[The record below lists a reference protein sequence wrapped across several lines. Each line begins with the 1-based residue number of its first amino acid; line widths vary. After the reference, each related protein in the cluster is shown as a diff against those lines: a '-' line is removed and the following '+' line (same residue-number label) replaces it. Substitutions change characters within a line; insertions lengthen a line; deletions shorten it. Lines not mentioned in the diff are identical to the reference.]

1 MTELL
6 KLLLSYKFYDK
17 NKAKILPDFFPT
29 ELQKL
34 YSLITETHEKLQKD
48 LSIHDIKLL
57 YKKTYATAT
66 VAHLSEI
73 EKLLETLPEVDLDVA
88 EEVLKKAWVSEI
100 GRQIVELGT
109 DITNRKTASFEKAR
123 ALIEKIEKGSTLD
136 GDDFNA
142 VSSDLEDVLEAIN
155 ITTKWPF
162 NIPDL
167 NKVCGGLGPGVFCII
182 AGRPEA
188 GKSALGISLCSSPKG
203 FADQGALCH
212 FYVNEE
218 AAQRHQA
225 RSIMSYTGLPL
236 LGILN
241 RKEEVSKSYARV
253 KDKLKFFN
261 SRDKSVYE
269 VGAHIQKAKP
279 DIVVFDQAD
288 KMSIPGSFMRE
299 DERLGALYVEI
310 RNILARHDAGGIAL
324 TQLNAESEGKTYV
337 HSANLSN
344 SRTAKSAE
352 GDIVLGLGKGPGH
365 SEEVRVLNPIKS
377 KLTGCH
383 LDVTCVIRPEIS
395 RFVA

>member
-1 MTELL
+1 MELL
-6 KLLLSYKFYDK
+6 KLLLNYNFYDK
-17 NKAKILPDFFPT
+17 NKAKILSEFFPSD
-29 ELQKL
+29 LQNL
-34 YSLITETHEKLQKD
+34 YSLIIETHDKLKKD

-66 VAHLSEI
+66 LAHLNEI
-73 EKLLETLPEVDLDVA
+73 EKVLETLPEIDVNVA

-100 GRQIVELGT
+100 GRQIVQLGT
-109 DITNRKTASFEKAR
+109 DITNRKTTSFEKAR
-123 ALIEKIEKGSTLD
+123 ALIEKIEQGSATD
-136 GDDFNA
+136 GDDFKE
-142 VSSDLEDVLEAIN
+142 VSSNLDDILEAIN

-167 NKVCGGLGPGVFCII
+167 AKVCGGLGPGVFCII

-203 FADQGALCH
+203 FAEQGALCH

-225 RSIMSYTGLPL
+225 RSVMSYTGLPL

-241 RKEEVSKSYARV
+241 RKDEVAKTYAQV

-269 VGAHIQKAKP
+269 IGAHVKQTKP

-288 KMSIPGSFMRE
+288 KMSIPGNFMRE

-310 RNILARHDAGGIAL
+310 RNILAREDAGGIAL

-365 SEEVRVLNPIKS
+365 SEEMRVLNPIKS

-395 RFVA
+395 RFIA